1 MNNYYRR
8 SNTPVSRSSRVIES
22 ENRKIKNIYK
32 LAISFGV
39 SLITLVVGMLGY
51 DYFVVLI
58 PAIIGM
64 TLLLGSVE
72 KDTNLLAYLLPFAFI
87 MPVACGLFTGASIA
101 GVILQIAILVI
112 AVILSI
118 NYRPFIWKRSVLL
131 GDLPLWYFILF
142 GAVTNA
148 GTGIVL
154 VLSVVIKALIATTIT
169 LGIVF
174 AVRVLLTGEEIHKWT
189 TQG

>member
-39 SLITLVVGMLGY
+39 SLITLVVGTLGY
-51 DYFVVLI
+51 DYYVVLI

-87 MPVACGLFTGASIA
+87 MPVACGLFNGASIA

-148 GTGIVL
+148 GTGTVL

-169 LGIVF
+169 LGIIF

>member
-8 SNTPVSRSSRVIES
+8 SNTPVSRSSRVVES

-51 DYFVVLI
+51 DYYVVLI

-148 GTGIVL
+148 GTGTVL

-169 LGIVF
+169 LGVIF

>member
-51 DYFVVLI
+51 DYYVVLI

-148 GTGIVL
+148 GTGTVL

-169 LGIVF
+169 LGVIF

>member
-39 SLITLVVGMLGY
+39 SLITLVVGTLGY
-51 DYFVVLI
+51 DYYVVLI

-148 GTGIVL
+148 GTGTVL

-169 LGIVF
+169 LGVIF

-189 TQG
+189 TQS